1 MTKAETFGLSRMV
14 EVGIR
19 VAPTAASAKLAAHDI
34 WELLQSAPGPV
45 RIAGIGNTGTRVS
58 IVIGVTLGSVEDIK
72 SSADQTQEVVRFIS
86 QFTEKL
92 GHYDP
97 AFSAI
102 PDTHSIDARIA
113 DHVLSQAEAYSL
125 GFDAKTYELSFTQ
138 AVAALALQV

>member
-1 MTKAETFGLSRMV
+1 MAETFGLSRIV

-19 VAPTAASAKLAAHDI
+19 VAPTAASATAAARDI
-34 WELLQSAPGPV
+34 WCLLQSAPGPV
-45 RIAGIGNTGTRVS
+45 RIAGIGNVGTRVS
-58 IVIGVTLGSVEDIK
+58 IVIGVTLGSVEEIK
-72 SSADQTQEVVRFIS
+72 AGAEHTHEVVHFIS

-102 PDTHSIDARIA
+102 PDPHSIDARIA

-125 GFDAKTYELSFTQ
+125 GFDVKTYELSFTQ
-138 AVAALALQV
+138 AVTALAAHV